1 MRQQFGIVASDP
13 LRLLGLQTFF
23 EKREADAITL
33 TGDDAAAF
41 RSVSLTL
48 IDAACTPQLFELV
61 SEFRH
66 LQPTMKLIV
75 VGLSQDSEF
84 IEKVIWSGA
93 KGYLTHQAK
102 EEEIL
107 MAIDIVLD
115 GSVWAPRKVLAKL
128 LERDRL
134 ERERRLAAPPLTIRE
149 REVLDLLVDGLSNR
163 EIGQALTINEATV
176 KAHVGR
182 LMRKAGV
189 KNRTALSLR
198 AVDWK
203 NGSGVSAAP
212 VEPEGDAA
220 AGL

>member
-13 LRLLGLQTFF
+13 LRLLGLQTLF

-61 SEFRH
+61 SEFRY
-66 LQPTMKLIV
+66 LQPAMKLIV
-75 VGLSQDSEF
+75 VGLSQDPEF

-93 KGYLTHQAK
+93 KGYLTHQAR

-115 GSVWAPRKVLAKL
+115 GSVWAPRKVLARL

-134 ERERRLAAPPLTIRE
+134 DRERRQAAPALTARE
-149 REVLDLLVDGLSNR
+149 REVLSLLVDGLSNR
-163 EIGQALTINEATV
+163 EIGNSLAINEATV

-189 KNRTALSLR
+189 QNRTALSLR
-198 AVDWK
+198 AVEWK
-203 NGSGVSAAP
+203 HGTAENAGAPAEPDGSEV
-212 VEPEGDAA
+212 
-220 AGL
+220 GL